1 MYSLVKN
8 SFILVALVSLV
19 FSLSACSKTAIVTK
33 EVMIPVK
40 CQAEIPQRPKKVRI
54 VSHNVAN
61 IIEYTEKLEAL
72 VEMCVEKR

>member
-1 MYSLVKN
+1 MCSLVKN
-8 SFILVALVSLV
+8 SVILGALV
-19 FSLSACSKTAIVTK
+19 FSLSACGKTAIVKK
-33 EVMIPVK
+33 EVMSPVK
-40 CQAEIPQRPKKVRI
+40 CQAEIPERPKKVRI

>member
-1 MYSLVKN
+1 MSSLIKN
-8 SFILVALVSLV
+8 SLLAVLLM

-40 CQAEIPQRPKKVRI
+40 CQAEIPKRPTKVRMI
-54 VSHNVAN
+54 SHNVSN